1 MTRYDNMRIDAP
13 NYLPT
18 VRLVTNAM
26 IVVCTS
32 ASLLF
37 AEVKTDSQ
45 GNLVEYTQATMSD
58 GIKIAL
64 AVGYPEGF
72 DPGNVTRKWPT
83 VYQMSGY
90 QAATRVASH
99 EYYDGYVTVTA
110 SLRGT
115 GASEGTFS
123 LFSDRSTQDGYEII
137 EDWIVKQE
145 WSDGK
150 VGIYGHSWPGLT
162 GFRVASTNP
171 PHLRAV
177 VVSGVLDDVGRG
189 LAQIGGIRNVGFP
202 LSWSSNIQR
211 SDGVFGSDEAAAES
225 RGLSE
230 SEASKL
236 RESRNTPN
244 LPGNVEQETDS
255 QSQPQTLRSLA
266 AKIRVPI
273 FLLHA
278 YQDHQTGPSGAW
290 LFRYIPD
297 DTPKRLLISNGHH
310 GMPIRFIDQQLRV
323 VRFLAPG

>member
-1 MTRYDNMRIDAP
+1 MADG
-13 NYLPT
+13 LP
-18 VRLVTNAM
+18 
-26 IVVCTS
+26 
-32 ASLLF
+32 
-37 AEVKTDSQ
+37 
-45 GNLVEYTQATMSD
+45 
-58 GIKIAL
+58 
-64 AVGYPEGF
+64 
-72 DPGNVTRKWPT
+72 
-83 VYQMSGY
+83 
-90 QAATRVASH
+90 
-99 EYYDGYVTVTA
+99 
-110 SLRGT
+110 
-115 GASEGTFS
+115 
-123 LFSDRSTQDGYEII
+123 

-230 SEASKL
+230 SEARRL
-236 RESRNTPN
+236 RESRNAPEI
-244 LPGNVEQETDS
+244 PGNVEQGTDS

-297 DTPKRLLISNGHH
+297 ETPKRLLISNGHH
-310 GMPIRFIDQQLRV
+310 GMPIRFIDQQL
-323 VRFLAPG
+323 A